1 MEEGESIEFT
11 IYYGQPLCS
20 GIGGCKFD
28 SLIIRRT
35 ELIMDTNILEFK
47 LHRGVFHWHKVG
59 SAKLSTTARTRFE
72 RNEHLYQNQEAPKV
86 VIVVC
91 PLSAP
96 LLLPFSSASQF

>member
-1 MEEGESIEFT
+1 
-11 IYYGQPLCS
+11 
-20 GIGGCKFD
+20 
-28 SLIIRRT
+28 
-35 ELIMDTNILEFK
+35 MDTNILEFK